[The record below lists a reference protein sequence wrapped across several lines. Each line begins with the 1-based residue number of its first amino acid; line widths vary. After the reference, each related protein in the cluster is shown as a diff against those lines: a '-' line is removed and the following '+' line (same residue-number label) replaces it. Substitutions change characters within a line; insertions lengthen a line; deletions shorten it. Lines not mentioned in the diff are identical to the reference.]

1 MHLSIP
7 GSPWRIPPGK
17 PPWPSNQQPTP
28 GFNLGGGA
36 NPGQIGSVDK
46 DNQPTP
52 RMDTCMLPPPTARR
66 PPLEHAFVRHEGPTR
81 VPRGS
86 PLGSPRKISQRIPW
100 GISQAPLRGSTR
112 GILQGTPGDPPVTL
126 RPPPWGIP
134 RGIPLGD
141 PPRGSA
147 QGSGG
152 AMACHDSRGLAL
164 VRTCVDSSPGDL
176 QVNPRGGPRA
186 SPEGGSPNPVWTQP
200 QTARVEGGSGAV
212 LSGLGGP

>member
-126 RPPPWGIP
+126 RPPPGGSPEGSPWGIP
-134 RGIPLGD
+134 PGG
-141 PPRGSA
+141 PPRA
-147 QGSGG
+147 
-152 AMACHDSRGLAL
+152 
-164 VRTCVDSSPGDL
+164 
-176 QVNPRGGPRA
+176 
-186 SPEGGSPNPVWTQP
+186 
-200 QTARVEGGSGAV
+200 
-212 LSGLGGP
+212 LGGPWPVMTPAVWLWCVPVWILVQGISRLIPGGAPEHPQRGAPRIRFGPNPKPLV